1 MDKTSTPKSIKLV
14 PAAKAIIEK
23 YINLNHR
30 NSNYIFPLLNNE
42 APYAKATTWEEKK
55 QLPYEIK
62 TRLLQTVN
70 GKNSLLNKYLK
81 KLTAMAGIE
90 KKISMHIARHSFANI
105 ASEKDAN
112 VYHISNVLGHS
123 DIDITKE
130 YLAEFNAREADE
142 TIDKMFE
149 SESINE
155 ELLLQ
160 QLQTLNPEKLKELLN
175 QIKK

>member
-1 MDKTSTPKSIKLV
+1 
-14 PAAKAIIEK
+14 
-23 YINLNHR
+23 
-30 NSNYIFPLLNNE
+30 
-42 APYAKATTWEEKK
+42 
-55 QLPYEIK
+55 
-62 TRLLQTVN
+62 
-70 GKNSLLNKYLK
+70 
-81 KLTAMAGIE
+81 
-90 KKISMHIARHSFANI
+90 MHCFRHSFANI